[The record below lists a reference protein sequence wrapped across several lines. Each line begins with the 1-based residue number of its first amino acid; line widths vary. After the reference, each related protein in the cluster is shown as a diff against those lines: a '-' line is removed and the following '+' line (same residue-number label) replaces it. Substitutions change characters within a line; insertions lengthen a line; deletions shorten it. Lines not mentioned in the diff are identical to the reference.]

1 MYTVIQLEG
10 VFTLYAEL
18 NLTLFIHSFFGFL
31 AFLCAHVCSIAPRS
45 PADADDRVEPGSAY
59 VEAPA
64 AAPAEVVVV
73 AAASTKQVEM
83 RDMSALEEKPQQ
95 EAAPPVMASPE
106 PLAEISEPPPRAE
119 ISEPSPGALEV
130 SPPAEEASAP
140 PEDVSAPAA
149 QTPWVSFDP
158 EPEVPAPA
166 LVSLEPEPE
175 APAPA
180 LVSLEPEPEA
190 PAPALVSLEPEPE
203 APAPPLVSFDS
214 EPAASPA
221 DDMPDPTAP
230 PTATDDDED
239 PVALI

>member
-31 AFLCAHVCSIAPRS
+31 TFLCAHVCSIVPRS

-119 ISEPSPGALEV
+119 ISEPLPGALEV

-190 PAPALVSLEPEPE
+190 PAP
-203 APAPPLVSFDS
+203 PLVSFDS
-214 EPAASPA
+214 EPAASPG

-230 PTATDDDED
+230 PTADDDDED